1 MTISTEKRE
10 RGGGGDEGQPDGMRD
25 RAVKYLWSSSKEML

>member
-10 RGGGGDEGQPDGMRD
+10 RGGGDEGQPDGMRD